1 MLTSVIPPDTVKI
14 DANMSCNGIA
24 HNEHGNEDETGDDR
38 KDKAAGSKEMNIIDI
53 ISKKRDGHALTKDEI
68 NFFVEGAV
76 QHSIQ
81 DSQLGK

>member
-1 MLTSVIPPDTVKI
+1 MLTSVIAPDTVKI
-14 DANMSCNGIA
+14 DANMSSNGID
-24 HNEHGNEDETGDDR
+24 HNEHGNEDETGDGR
-38 KDKAAGSKEMNIIDI
+38 KDKAAGSREMNIIDI